1 VKYLGVDFGLKRIG
15 LAISEGSLASP
26 LKIIEGYGMGDL
38 VDKVVRIA
46 ADEKVDQVI
55 VGVPEGK
62 IGEIVKKFTRELKK
76 RGLKVDSADE
86 TLSSQNALQSMIEM
100 GIPKKKRSSNDATA
114 AAIILQQFLDSK

>member
-1 VKYLGVDFGLKRIG
+1 MKYLGVDFGLKRIG